1 MNLDNSNRRLIEGVT
16 RLLREQM
23 SSSWPTV
30 SGDNYTD
37 VENVWPSSVP
47 TKESGEPKEF
57 PYGTVDIIAGNDT
70 DLSVEL
76 DVKLRENT
84 LKLVVFG
91 EHSGKVED
99 LVDEAE
105 QAILDHW
112 EETANSPRSSWDE
125 DVYLGDWSLR
135 ETDGFTPLVE
145 NEGTEG
151 KLRYNRSVNL
161 VFETVKQAN

>member
-1 MNLDNSNRRLIEGVT
+1 MNLDNSNRRLIEGVS

-23 SSSWPTV
+23 SSWPTV
-30 SGDNYTD
+30 SGENYTD
-37 VENVWPSSVP
+37 VANVWPSKVP
-47 TKESGEPKEF
+47 TKDGEPKEF
-57 PYGTVDIIAGNDT
+57 PYGTVDIVSGSDT

-84 LKLVVFG
+84 VKLVVFG
-91 EHSGKVED
+91 EHSGAVED
-99 LVDEAE
+99 LIDESE
-105 QAILDHW
+105 QVILDHW
-112 EETANSPRSSWDE
+112 EETANNPRSSWEE
-125 DVYLGDWSLR
+125 DTYLGDWSLR
-135 ETDGFTPLVE
+135 QTDGFTPLVE